1 MLNWDFG
8 IILNNM
14 VPKEEL
20 DDLSALDC
28 FWIIL
33 NNMVPKVN
41 NIDKLFNISFE
52 IILNNM
58 VPKFRELFQSIKKR
72 FWNHFKYHV
81 TKNKKT
87 SRCIEIVNML
97 PNAQDLD

>member
-1 MLNWDFG
+1 
-8 IILNNM
+8 M

-20 DDLSALDC
+20 GDLSALDC
-28 FWIIL
+28 FEIIL

-72 FWNHFKYHV
+72 F
-81 TKNKKT
+81 
-87 SRCIEIVNML
+87 
-97 PNAQDLD
+97 

>member
-1 MLNWDFG
+1 
-8 IILNNM
+8 M
-14 VPKEEL
+14 VPKEGL
-20 DDLSALDC
+20 DVFLTKGS
-28 FWIIL
+28 FGIIL

-72 FWNHFKYHV
+72 F
-81 TKNKKT
+81 
-87 SRCIEIVNML
+87 
-97 PNAQDLD
+97 

>member
-1 MLNWDFG
+1 MLNWSFG

-20 DDLSALDC
+20 GDLSALDC
-28 FWIIL
+28 FG
-33 NNMVPKVN
+33 
-41 NIDKLFNISFE
+41 

-72 FWNHFKYHV
+72 FWNHFKYHGA
-81 TKNKKT
+81 KN
-87 SRCIEIVNML
+87 
-97 PNAQDLD
+97 